1 MPTSSL
7 GPGTAP
13 PVTSLLS
20 WGSGLISPRQGWG
33 DPEQGGSRLSPESVG
48 GEVSCF
54 TERNLLQIPSGIRPS
69 GSSWSPPAVLTHS
82 SSSQGNGRK
91 PKGEGMQGDVVWVL
105 GLTGCGSQQCQVSEG
120 LPRTLTVCLLHSLPW
135 IAGQYGSLFKLG
147 CGDLALG
154 TPWVG
159 DLEGLGGHGARRNAE
174 FA

>member
-1 MPTSSL
+1 M
-7 GPGTAP
+7 
-13 PVTSLLS
+13 
-20 WGSGLISPRQGWG
+20 LIHEQQRLEREMWEPSIR
-33 DPEQGGSRLSPESVG
+33 ERLQGGV
-48 GEVSCF
+48 
-54 TERNLLQIPSGIRPS
+54 QIPSGIRPS

-147 CGDLALG
+147 CGDLDLVQG
-154 TPWVG
+154 TSCLCLPSQHPWGFVTWVMPVV
-159 DLEGLGGHGARRNAE
+159 LLLSCS
-174 FA
+174 